1 MNFSILTM
9 LLIGRLSQV
18 HSQGTEVQT
27 TAPVDLGIACNFT
40 ILTKTGVT
48 TTGVTSV
55 VGNMGTSPITL
66 AAITGFAMTLASDHS
81 TSSMVTGNIYSPDH
95 AVPTPAMMT
104 TAINDMEAAY
114 VDTAGRAGP
123 GPVTVGLGLAG
134 DISGFVLEPGIYK
147 WSTTVKV
154 DTNLTFNGT
163 STDIWILQIAGTFT
177 VGPGATILLAGG
189 AKAENIYWAIADVVA
204 FDDGSHGEGIFLAQ
218 TMISFNAGSSLH
230 GAALAQTEVTMI
242 ATTISGACVMAPP
255 APPCCDYYTSECQGE
270 VVLPPCPL

>member
-1 MNFSILTM
+1 
-9 LLIGRLSQV
+9 
-18 HSQGTEVQT
+18 
-27 TAPVDLGIACNFT
+27 
-40 ILTKTGVT
+40 
-48 TTGVTSV
+48 
-55 VGNMGTSPITL
+55 L
-66 AAITGFAMTLASDHS
+66 AGDHS
-81 TSSMVTGNIYSPDH
+81 TSTIVTAGNIYAANH

-104 TAINDMEAAY
+104 TAISDMEAAY

-123 GPVTVGLGLAG
+123 GPVTVGPGLSG
-134 DISGFVLEPGIYK
+134 DISGLVLEPGIYK
-147 WSTTVKV
+147 WSTNVNV
-154 DTNLTFNGT
+154 DTNLTFTGT
-163 STDIWILQIAGTFT
+163 STKIWILQIAGTFS

-189 AKAENIYWAIADVVA
+189 AKAENIYWAVADVVA
-204 FDDGSHGEGIFLAQ
+204 FGDGSHGEGIFLAQ